1 MHIIKS
7 IHIEKFRAFHDLDIP
22 TDKNVVAIAG
32 QNGTQKTTLLGM
44 LAQSVTISQRPFNG
58 EHTIDGESFK
68 TDMREKFK
76 FSEQY
81 DKIGEHAWSV
91 TLDPAIDERGEFSLR
106 SYPRNDD
113 SSPFYLRF
121 WNENNSRR
129 KGTGLPQCPAVF
141 LSMKRLIPLG
151 EIEDL
156 SDEEISLD
164 DEESAIYR
172 KYHNHILIMLD
183 EIESIHKL
191 SDKASK
197 TSLGP
202 QTKSSGPTTIS
213 AGQDNVGK
221 VIQAILSFR
230 RLKNKYPDDYVGGLV
245 FIDEIESTL
254 YPAAQIRL
262 LKFMLKMAEELHLQF
277 FFTTHSLTLLQYLTS
292 EEAKKT
298 SETALVY
305 LKKLGSSIVAPSDPT
320 WNGIVKDLT
329 VNFTEKP
336 LDDKI
341 EVFAEDAVS
350 FDFLDVLLPTRIARL
365 LSRQKQCT
373 LGFGQYEKLL
383 KQQVHEFSSNVIVL
397 DGDAFR
403 GPNKLKKSVVDSYK
417 NWVALPGVSYPE
429 FDIYEYVWSLRDDE
443 QFWPRNLEGYGSQDC
458 FRNYTEHLTESAQ
471 IKSWYKSVPKKEMKR
486 FLKAYFDERNAEV
499 SAFQESFVSA
509 YNSVAKQHGLQ
520 LIAL

>member
-7 IHIEKFRAFHDLDIP
+7 VHIEKFRAFHDLDIP

-44 LAQSVTISQRPFNG
+44 LAQSVTVTQKPFNG
-58 EHTIDGESFK
+58 ERTIDGEAFK

-76 FSEQY
+76 FEEEF
-81 DKIGEHAWSV
+81 DKVGSHEWTV
-91 TLDPAIDERGEFSLR
+91 KLNPDIDARGEFPIR

-121 WNENNSRR
+121 WNARNSRR
-129 KGTGLPQCPAVF
+129 KGTGFPQCPAIF

-156 SDEEISLD
+156 SNEEISLD
-164 DEESAIYR
+164 EEEAAIYKR
-172 KYHNHILIMLD
+172 NHNHILIMLD

-191 SDKASK
+191 SGKGSK

-213 AGQDNVGK
+213 AGQDNIGK
-221 VIQAILSFR
+221 VIQAVLSFR

-262 LKFMLKMAEELHLQF
+262 LKFMLKMAGELNLQF
-277 FFTTHSLTLLQYLTS
+277 FFTTHSLTLLQYLSS
-292 EEAKKT
+292 EEAQKT
-298 SETALVY
+298 NETSLVY
-305 LKKLGSSIVAPSDPT
+305 LKKIGSSIVAPSDPT

-336 LDDKI
+336 LDNKV
-341 EVFAEDAVS
+341 EVFAEDAVT
-350 FDFLDVLLPTRIARL
+350 FDILDALLPVRLSRL

-373 LGFGQYEKLL
+373 LGFGEYEKLL

-403 GPNKLKKSVVDSYK
+403 GPNKLKKSVIDSYK
-417 NWVALPGVSYPE
+417 NWVALPGASYPE

-443 QFWPRNLEGYGSQDC
+443 QFWPHDLEAYGSQDC
-458 FRNYTEHLTESAQ
+458 FRNCTGHLTEQSQ

-486 FLKAYFDERNAEV
+486 FLKSFFEERDAEV
-499 SAFQESFVSA
+499 MAFRKSFVSA
-509 YNSVAKQHGLQ
+509 YNSVAKLHGLQ
-520 LIAL
+520 QISL